1 VATIGGLGTRL
12 KVVTAKL
19 WGNEMT
25 KLGWM
30 PSLQKRPRLSVFTA
44 LKNGVTLGYPFVESI
59 LSLLPIC
66 DEYIVLEGHSDD
78 DTLYWLER
86 LRDRYPD
93 KIKIHRSPW
102 PQGLEG
108 GSSIAVM
115 QDRAL
120 QLCRGKWAYLQQAD
134 EIMPPENLRYLQKL
148 IAPRT
153 PLERVIGRR
162 RFNSYTI
169 DLMHVMDNFQRVATR
184 YCATPDHPQGLRWS
198 LRLVRLRPWA
208 RRFISSAGDGWS
220 LKGLGCS
227 LIGTA
232 QLPMPVVHV
241 GHEFPI
247 NRVRKAISHA
257 SLYPEVERIEMMQR
271 QIRDHEENLRRYE
284 DEGNAALSREN
295 PLQLPPILEPL
306 IGQMEYRVREE
317 LFMD

>member
-1 VATIGGLGTRL
+1 
-12 KVVTAKL
+12 
-19 WGNEMT
+19 M
-25 KLGWM
+25 
-30 PSLQKRPRLSVFTA
+30 SLLRKKPRLSVFTT

-78 DTLYWLER
+78 DTLRWLER
-86 LRDRYPD
+86 LRDRFPD
-93 KIKIHRSPW
+93 KIKIHRFPW

-108 GSSIAVM
+108 GSSIAWM

-120 QLCRGKWAYLQQAD
+120 NLCRGNWAYLQQAD
-134 EIMPPENLRYLQKL
+134 EVMPPENLPYLRKL

-153 PLERVIGRR
+153 PLERIIGRR

-169 DLMHVMDNFQRVATR
+169 DLMHVIDNFQRIDTR
-184 YCATPDHPQGLRWS
+184 YCANADFPQGLRWS
-198 LRLVRLRPWA
+198 LRLVRLRPFA
-208 RRFISSAGDGWS
+208 RRFVSSAGDGWS
-220 LKGLGCS
+220 LQGPGCS

-232 QLPMPVVHV
+232 QLPMPVVHL

-257 SLYPEVERIEMMQR
+257 NLYPETEKIEMMQR
-271 QIRDHEENLRRYE
+271 QIRDHEENLRRYQSGE
-284 DEGNAALSREN
+284 NGAMSREN
-295 PLQLPPILEPL
+295 PLKLPAILEPL

-317 LFMD
+317 LFAA